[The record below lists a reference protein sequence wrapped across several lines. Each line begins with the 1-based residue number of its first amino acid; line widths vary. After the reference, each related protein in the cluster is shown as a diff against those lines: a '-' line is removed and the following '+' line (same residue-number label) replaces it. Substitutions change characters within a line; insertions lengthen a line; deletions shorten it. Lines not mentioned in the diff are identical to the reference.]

1 MALQEV
7 DSKLLPP
14 LKNDPNKSNWWE
26 KVGGLPDLVTRVA
39 KHLVSERG
47 KSESTAIA
55 TAISQIRKVCATG
68 TTFGGKVPV
77 KASTKAEYCKAAAEI
92 ETKRAAAKARSAV
105 KEGEVT
111 AEDAASIAFSAI
123 GKLSVLAEEL
133 GPQTI
138 LATIAG
144 GRDRLAEMEGPA
156 AEIAEEII
164 QLNALIEVFRP
175 SPEVAESLQEEEL
188 REAFVIPTL
197 SNLRADVRANRRA
210 DNRKSKSSSTKSSTS
225 TSSSG
230 IKRAPKGQTNGGQF
244 ISTSGAHPI
253 TKGIRKK
260 LGLNP
265 GAAHVKT
272 KSAIEQFQQKHG
284 LEVDGIIGR
293 QTATFLLNGKKVGV
307 GSVNSGL
314 RSRLHKRFA

>member
-14 LKNDPNKSNWWE
+14 LKNDPNKTNWWE
-26 KVGGLPDLVTRVA
+26 KVGGLPELVTRVA

-68 TTFGGKVPV
+68 MTFGGKVPV

-92 ETKRAAAKARSAV
+92 EAKRAAAKARSAV
-105 KEGEVT
+105 KEGEFTVD
-111 AEDAASIAFSAI
+111 DAASIAFSAL
-123 GKLSVLAEEL
+123 GKLSVIAEEL
-133 GPQTI
+133 GSDVV
-138 LATIAG
+138 LATIRG
-144 GRDRLAEMEGPA
+144 GRDRLAEAEGA
-156 AEIAEEII
+156 AATVAEEII
-164 QLNALIEVFRP
+164 VLNALIEVFRP
-175 SPEVAESLQEEEL
+175 NEETFESLQEEEL
-188 REAFVIPTL
+188 KEAFTIPTL
-197 SNLRADVRANRRA
+197 SKLRSEVKSNRRA
-210 DNRKSKSSSTKSSTS
+210 DNRKSKSSTSKSSSTS
-225 TSSSG
+225 TSTG

-244 ISTSGAHPI
+244 ISTSGSHPI
-253 TKGIRKK
+253 TQGVRKK

-265 GAAHVKT
+265 GATHLKT

-307 GSVNSGL
+307 GSVSSNL
-314 RSRLHKRFA
+314 RTRLHKRFK